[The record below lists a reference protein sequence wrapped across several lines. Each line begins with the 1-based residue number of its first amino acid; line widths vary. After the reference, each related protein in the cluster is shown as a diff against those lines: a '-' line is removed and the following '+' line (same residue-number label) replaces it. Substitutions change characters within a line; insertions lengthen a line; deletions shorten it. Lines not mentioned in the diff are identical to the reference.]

1 MSQLPLQ
8 ASNIPKAFDPA
19 RNPGGA
25 SSGSAGPA
33 PTAAKGMP
41 KGPPPKAAPPKGPPP
56 KAEPASSAILLCL
69 LDGSREGRVV
79 SFGQG

>member
-8 ASNIPKAFDPA
+8 ASNVPKAFDPA
-19 RNPGGA
+19 SNPGGP

-33 PTAAKGMP
+33 PTTAKSMP
-41 KGPPPKAAPPKGPPP
+41 KGPPPKAAP
-56 KAEPASSAILLCL
+56 KAEPASLAILLCL

>member
-8 ASNIPKAFDPA
+8 VSNIPKAFDPA
-19 RNPGGA
+19 SNPGGPA
-25 SSGSAGPA
+25 SGSAGPA
-33 PTAAKGMP
+33 P
-41 KGPPPKAAPPKGPPP
+41 PKAAP
-56 KAEPASSAILLCL
+56 KAEPASFAILLCL

>member
-8 ASNIPKAFDPA
+8 VSNIPKAFDPA
-19 RNPGGA
+19 SNPGGPA
-25 SSGSAGPA
+25 SGSAGPA
-33 PTAAKGMP
+33 PTAAKSM
-41 KGPPPKAAPPKGPPP
+41 PKGPPP
-56 KAEPASSAILLCL
+56 KAEPASLAILLCL

>member
-8 ASNIPKAFDPA
+8 ASNVPKAFDPA
-19 RNPGGA
+19 RNPGGP

-33 PTAAKGMP
+33 PFGAKSMP
-41 KGPPPKAAPPKGPPP
+41 KGPPPKAAP